1 MWVSKMSFTIIINKS
16 DILTYF
22 FTLEEKNM
30 LSWLKGM
37 DKHDF
42 TGKRAKE
49 QWEAQE
55 LVRKRKKEQFENGQA
70 KISKKEDESPER
82 PLEEPLEEKTNE
94 D

>member
-1 MWVSKMSFTIIINKS
+1 MVNGYKHRQNFRNMCFSLHLLEEDMQGFC
-16 DILTYF
+16 
-22 FTLEEKNM
+22 LEEKNM

-55 LVRKRKKEQFENGQA
+55 LVRKRKKEQFQNGQA
-70 KISKKEDESPER
+70 KIPKQDDESLEK
-82 PLEEPLEEKTNE
+82 PLETNE

>member
-1 MWVSKMSFTIIINKS
+1 
-16 DILTYF
+16 
-22 FTLEEKNM
+22 M

-70 KISKKEDESPER
+70 KISKKEDESLER

>member
-1 MWVSKMSFTIIINKS
+1 MWVSKMSSTIIINKS

-55 LVRKRKKEQFENGQA
+55 LVRKRKKEQFQNGQA
-70 KISKKEDESPER
+70 KIPKKDDETLEK
-82 PLEEPLEEKTNE
+82 PLETNE

>member
-70 KISKKEDESPER
+70 KISKKEDESLEN

>member
-1 MWVSKMSFTIIINKS
+1 M
-16 DILTYF
+16 
-22 FTLEEKNM
+22 
-30 LSWLKGM
+30 GM

-55 LVRKRKKEQFENGQA
+55 FVRKRKKEQFQNGQA
-70 KISKKEDESPER
+70 KIPKQDDESLEK
-82 PLEEPLEEKTNE
+82 PLETNE

>member
-70 KISKKEDESPER
+70 KISKKEDESLER

>member
-1 MWVSKMSFTIIINKS
+1 MWVSKMSSTIIINKS
-16 DILTYF
+16 DIF
-22 FTLEEKNM
+22 FYLEEKNM

-55 LVRKRKKEQFENGQA
+55 LVRKRKKEQFQNGQA
-70 KISKKEDESPER
+70 KIPKKDDETLEK
-82 PLEEPLEEKTNE
+82 PLETNE